1 MGFEKNRAGKFPKNC
16 KLKPNL
22 KIQADGCLPAGAADL
37 TNPGIASPRRHV
49 FCSGCKCMNFIVT
62 LFLQNH
68 YFFEKQSIFSAF
80 SRKTEQFFRERPDF
94 FSVFPKNIPFFSPN
108 AEKSQ
113 IPISPNFQG
122 ISA

>member
-1 MGFEKNRAGKFPKNC
+1 
-16 KLKPNL
+16 
-22 KIQADGCLPAGAADL
+22 
-37 TNPGIASPRRHV
+37 
-49 FCSGCKCMNFIVT
+49 MNFIVT

-80 SRKTEQFFRERPDF
+80 SRKTRSFFRERPDF
-94 FSVFPKNIPFFSPN
+94 FSIFPKNNPIFSPN

-113 IPISPNFQG
+113 ISILLNFQG